1 MSLNIQVERGLEY
14 LAVKKRP
21 NPEPGREGGMLDF
34 CEDVFLPMAS
44 SYKISF
50 GTFYRDTDF
59 RWSCVELRRSG
70 PGSRIS

>member
-21 NPEPGREGGMLDF
+21 TPEPGKEGGRLDF
-34 CEDVFLPMAS
+34 CEDAFLPMAG

-59 RWSCVELRRSG
+59 R
-70 PGSRIS
+70 